1 MHKVLELKAVVAN
14 RCRAMAVK
22 TDELNHKENIAANAQ
37 AVTVAAVA
45 VRNANA
51 KRTVAVMESL
61 PEILKMKHGC
71 DELVPVAAR
80 MLMEELA
87 DVTKK
92 TEDSVEAVRS
102 AVKASEEASAELP
115 KLRSEANSCIKA
127 LNDVLQARAKC
138 LQILSPVATGS
149 DVGRSLALHPFLDTT
164 CVEQNVSVSD
174 EACVAASVEMLKL
187 LGCEMD
193 AKDRSLDRLV
203 AEDLSEA
210 ADKAVQ
216 LMQRLAEARERVSA
230 STNEIEVMKRAC
242 DAEST
247 CLARVMET
255 MRVAMA
261 ESTRVAAL
269 EAEARAKLD
278 CGSGKFRESL
288 AEAEVAT
295 EAAAVS
301 ADKFA
306 GDLPGWMAAIG
317 SADGAGTE
325 VVSSVSV
332 VVQATASV
340 LLLVKSAGD
349 AVAALGDLQD
359 WPIARADVA
368 CIGGVD
374 ETVSCECLR

>member
-174 EACVAASVEMLKL
+174 EACVAASVEMLYRMRRDMSVSEHVSDEAVVHAQRQL
-187 LGCEMD
+187 AAD
-193 AKDRSLDRLV
+193 AFELMQQLAAARERVAAFTKEADEVNRAYDAQSKDLASVTERLSF
-203 AEDLSEA
+203 ALSEA
-210 ADKAVQ
+210 ACSSS
-216 LMQRLAEARERVSA
+216 LETEARE
-230 STNEIEVMKRAC
+230 
-242 DAEST
+242 
-247 CLARVMET
+247 T
-255 MRVAMA
+255 MDRF
-261 ESTRVAAL
+261 
-269 EAEARAKLD
+269 
-278 CGSGKFRESL
+278 SGKFRL
-288 AEAEVAT
+288 ALVDADVAT
-295 EAAAVS
+295 AGAVVS
-301 ADKFA
+301 ADKFVA
-306 GDLPGWMAAIG
+306 DLPMFMEVIGFAKGDEAVANAVSPIMADIARFV
-317 SADGAGTE
+317 DE
-325 VVSSVSV
+325 VKKA
-332 VVQATASV
+332 Q
-340 LLLVKSAGD
+340 D
-349 AVAALGDLQD
+349 AVVLVEDFA
-359 WPIARADVA
+359 
-368 CIGGVD
+368 GVRL
-374 ETVSCECLR
+374 CA

>member
-1 MHKVLELKAVVAN
+1 MQKVLELKAVVAN
-14 RCRAMAVK
+14 RYSAMAAYK
-22 TDELNHKENIAANAQ
+22 EELVCKESIAANAD
-37 AVTVAAVA
+37 AATVVALA

-61 PEILKMKHGC
+61 PAILKTKDSF

-80 MLMEELA
+80 MLMRELA
-87 DVTKK
+87 DVTKM
-92 TEDSVEAVRS
+92 TELSVEAVRF
-102 AVKASEEASAELP
+102 AVKASVEASAVLRT
-115 KLRSEANSCIKA
+115 LRSEANVYIEA
-127 LNDVLQARAKC
+127 LNVVLEARAEC
-138 LQILSPVATGS
+138 LHILSPAGAGADSMCAVALEPLL
-149 DVGRSLALHPFLDTT
+149 DVG
-164 CVEQNVSVSD
+164 CVVKNVPVAD
-174 EACVAASVEMLKL
+174 DACVAASVEMLKL